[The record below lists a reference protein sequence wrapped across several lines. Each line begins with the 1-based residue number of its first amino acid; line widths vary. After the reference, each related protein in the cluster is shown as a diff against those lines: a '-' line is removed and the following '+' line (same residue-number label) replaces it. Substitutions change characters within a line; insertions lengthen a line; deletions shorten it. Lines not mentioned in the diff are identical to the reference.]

1 MYLGILLISYLCFPY
16 VMFLCAANGG
26 FSIMGY
32 VDLVSFIVVP
42 LVPYGISV
50 GVTKKINLDEDGLN
64 LFGDLCIGCALIGT
78 TIGAIAMLNGMVAS
92 EISDNMVVKLSLSIA
107 IALLTMLYGFIGKYL
122 IVKPMIACKK
132 NC

>member
-1 MYLGILLISYLCFPY
+1 MYLGLLLICYLCFPY
-16 VMFLCAANGG
+16 AMYLCAAGGG

-32 VDLVSFIVVP
+32 IDLVSFIIVP

-50 GVTKKINLDEDGLN
+50 GVTKKFSLDEEGLN

-78 TIGAIAMLNGMVAS
+78 TIGLVAILYSYEPNTNNLHLSLAIA
-92 EISDNMVVKLSLSIA
+92 SI
-107 IALLTMLYGFIGKYL
+107 TMLYGFMGKYL
-122 IVKPMIACKK
+122 IAKPMISCKK

>member
-1 MYLGILLISYLCFPY
+1 MYLGLLLVSYLCFPY
-16 VMFLCAANGG
+16 AMYLCASNGS

-32 VDLVSFIVVP
+32 VDLVSFIIVP

-50 GVTKKINLDEDGLN
+50 GVTKKFDLDEEGLD

-78 TIGAIAMLNGMVAS
+78 TIGLVSILYSYQADVDNLHLSLAIAS
-92 EISDNMVVKLSLSIA
+92 
-107 IALLTMLYGFIGKYL
+107 LTMLYGFMGKYL
-122 IVKPMIACKK
+122 IAKPMISCKK

>member
-1 MYLGILLISYLCFPY
+1 MYL
-16 VMFLCAANGG
+16 CATNGG

-32 VDLVSFIVVP
+32 IDLVSFIIVP

-50 GVTKKINLDEDGLN
+50 GVTKKFDLDEDGLN

-78 TIGAIAMLNGMVAS
+78 TIGVIGILQELNINPDNFSKIS
-92 EISDNMVVKLSLSIA
+92 EPCA
-107 IALLTMLYGFIGKYL
+107 IALVTILYGFIGKYL
-122 IVKPMIACKK
+122 IVKPIISCKK

>member
-1 MYLGILLISYLCFPY
+1 MYLGLLLVSYLCFPY
-16 VMFLCAANGG
+16 AMYLCASNGG

-32 VDLVSFIVVP
+32 IDLVSFIIVP

-50 GVTKKINLDEDGLN
+50 GVTKKFDLDEEGLD

-78 TIGAIAMLNGMVAS
+78 TIGLVSILYSYQADVDNLHLSLAIAS
-92 EISDNMVVKLSLSIA
+92 
-107 IALLTMLYGFIGKYL
+107 LTMLYGFMGKYL
-122 IVKPMIACKK
+122 IAKPMISCKK